1 MANGYVGMDPY
12 FDDDIKRDDPE
23 TAEWIA
29 GQQKLWQE
37 YTAAGNTEAANA
49 IHENVDRVRRE
60 KFGYTTN
67 PDGTGYIKVQT
78 NAQTPPTSTYNPYI
92 EAEEKAN
99 SLLASQ
105 KEAQIKQTNQSFD
118 KSNQNAYIQR
128 EQQKLNLP
136 TQLAAYGITGGMAET
151 TAARIGTAYGNQVNS
166 NEQARASAI
175 NNINMAADQQALQM
189 AIDFADKKIA
199 QSNWQTQFDR
209 NVYESDRNFGWN
221 AYTYNKDFNFNK
233 GQADID
239 NAYRQNAYEDSLK
252 QQGIDNEYRQNVYND
267 SKYQSDMEAA
277 LVQASYTGDYSPM
290 LKYGW
295 SQEAVNRANANAYA
309 QAQAAAKKSSGS
321 GSGGKKSDDKEGKV
335 KYSTA
340 EIALAQ
346 QKLEEGILE
355 DWIFDALEGKYPH
368 MTREQMIAE
377 FAPEGTRDPSIGAA
391 EATPEQINSINT
403 MGGQKSDAYYDI
415 ARAVRRMTE
424 RPDQYTGDQIAD
436 YVADCLEKGLLTK
449 SEVEALQKNYGFDF

>member
-60 KFGYTTN
+60 KYGYTTN
-67 PDGTGYIKVQT
+67 PDGTGYIPVSKPQT
-78 NAQTPPTSTYNPYI
+78 NVQTPPASTYNPYI

-99 SLLASQ
+99 SLLTSQ

-118 KSNQNAYIQR
+118 KSNQNAYILR

-136 TQLAAYGITGGMAET
+136 TQLAANGITGGMAET

-209 NVYESDRNFGWN
+209 NVLESDRNFGWN

-239 NAYRQNAYEDSLK
+239 NQYRQDVFDANQQQIANENAYRD
-252 QQGIDNEYRQNVYND
+252 NVYND
-267 SKYQSDMEAA
+267 SKYQTDYEKA
-277 LVQASYTGDYSPM
+277 LVQASYTGDYSP
-290 LKYGW
+290 LLQYGW
-295 SQEAVNRANANAYA
+295 SQQAVKQANANAYA

-321 GSGGKKSDDKEGKV
+321 SSGSSNTSKTKYTSAEIEIAESNIAEGK
-335 KYSTA
+335 TD
-340 EIALAQ
+340 EWTMGALRQ
-346 QKLEEGILE
+346 
-355 DWIFDALEGKYPH
+355 KYPN
-368 MTREQMIAE
+368 MSDEQIIEM
-377 FAPEGTRDPSIGAA
+377 FAPEPGISNKTD
-391 EATPEQINSINT
+391 ENQ
-403 MGGQKSDAYYDI
+403 SDWI
-415 ARAVRRMTE
+415 
-424 RPDQYTGDQIAD
+424 
-436 YVADCLEKGLLTK
+436 YVPGYGRLSWSELEKKVDSGLIVEEFDPKTGKYTYTK
-449 SEVEALQKNYGFDF
+449 KK

>member
-12 FDDDIKRDDPE
+12 YFDDYIKENDPVM
-23 TAEWIA
+23 ADWIA
-29 GQQKLWQE
+29 GQQQLWQE

-49 IHENVDRVRRE
+49 IHEKVDQARRE
-60 KFGYTTN
+60 KYGYTTN
-67 PDGTGYIKVQT
+67 PDGTGYIPVSKPQT
-78 NAQTPPTSTYNPYI
+78 NAQPPSTSTYNPYI

-136 TQLAAYGITGGMAET
+136 TQLAANGITGGMAET

-233 GQADID
+233 GQTDID
-239 NAYRQNAYEDSLK
+239 NQYRQDVFDANQQQIANENAYRD
-252 QQGIDNEYRQNVYND
+252 NVYND

-295 SQEAVNRANANAYA
+295 SQQDVNRANANAYA

-377 FAPEGTRDPSIGAA
+377 FAPAGKGSSGDDNSKTPQGA
-391 EATPEQINSINT
+391 E
-403 MGGQKSDAYYDI
+403 SDYYYDLNRALRNMENNPSKYTKDDI
-415 ARAVRRMTE
+415 AHK
-424 RPDQYTGDQIAD
+424 IAQFGNAG
-436 YVADCLEKGLLTK
+436 YITQE
-449 SEVEALQKNYGFDF
+449 EAKKLASKYGIQL